1 MFPGYLLYVHIRQH
15 WQRLFFCIAG
25 DAINCSLEKNTFNT
39 YRETDGADYCRQ
51 LEVRMQSIVAPSR
64 QRHSHVARS
73 GSHARADLGPR
84 ECRKPIK

>member
-1 MFPGYLLYVHIRQH
+1 MGMSSLWSVAAGQMLSASSLLPNHFAASH
-15 WQRLFFCIAG
+15 
-25 DAINCSLEKNTFNT
+25 
-39 YRETDGADYCRQ
+39 RETDGADYCRQ

-73 GSHARADLGPR
+73 GSRARADLGPR